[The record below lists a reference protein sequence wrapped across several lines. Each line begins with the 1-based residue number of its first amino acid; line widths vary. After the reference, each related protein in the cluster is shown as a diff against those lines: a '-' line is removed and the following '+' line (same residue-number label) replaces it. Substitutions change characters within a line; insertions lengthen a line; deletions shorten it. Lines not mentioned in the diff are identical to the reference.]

1 MLAIITDSTCDLP
14 ADELRDL
21 NIRRVP
27 LYVNFRGEVYR
38 DWLEI
43 NPADI
48 VAGVAAGA
56 AIPSTSQP
64 SPQDFVNAFGAAV
77 AQGAT
82 EILCVVISSKL
93 SGTFQSATVAAEE
106 ASVPVHVFD
115 TLAASI
121 GIAMML
127 KRAAALR
134 DEGAETGTILGELEK
149 IRAQAMLRFTVGTL
163 DYLKKNGRI
172 GGAGALLGS
181 LLNIK
186 PILSV
191 VDGRVESVGRVRGS
205 KKALET
211 MVKDFRDLARH
222 GVPVVHFL
230 HIQDVPAAEALK
242 RELSSTG
249 VAFRDGGTYEIGAVI
264 ATHVGPGT
272 YGFYAYPAQFAA

>member
-21 NIRRVP
+21 HIRRVP
-27 LYVNFRGEVYR
+27 LYVNFRGEVFK

-43 NPADI
+43 TPGDI
-48 VAGVAAGA
+48 VAGVSAGA

-64 SPQDFVNAFGAAV
+64 SPQDFINAFQAAV
-77 AQGAT
+77 TQGAT
-82 EILCVVISSKL
+82 EILCIVISSKL
-93 SGTFQSATVAAEE
+93 SGTYQSATVAAEE
-106 ASVPVHVFD
+106 VDVPVHVFD

-127 KRAAALR
+127 KRAAAMR
-134 DEGAETGTILGELEK
+134 DEGADTGAILGELER
-149 IRAQAMLRFTVGTL
+149 IRTAAMLRFTVGTL

-186 PILSV
+186 PILAV

-211 MVKDFRDLARH
+211 MVKDFRDLAAQ
-222 GVPVVHFL
+222 GTPVVHFL

-242 RELSSTG
+242 RELESTG
-249 VAFRDGGTYEIGAVI
+249 VPFRDGGTYEIGAVI

-272 YGFYAYPAQFAA
+272 FGFYAYPA